1 MRLDKI
7 KIAGFKSFVDPT
19 TVHITSNLTGVVGPN
34 GCGKSNIID
43 AVRWV
48 MGESSAKHL
57 RGESMADVIFNGSTS
72 RKPVGQATIELVFD
86 NADGSLGGQYASF
99 SEISIKRQVTRD
111 GLSQYFLN
119 GAKCRRRDVTD
130 IFLGTGLGPRSYSI
144 IEQGMISRLI
154 EAKPE
159 ELRVFFE
166 EAAGISKYKERRR
179 ETENRIK
186 HTRENLDRLND
197 LREEIDKQLQHL
209 NRQAKTAEKYKTF
222 KEEERQRKAE
232 LLALRLRD
240 LDKDAVIQQKAIHE
254 RETALEAAKAEQQSI
269 ETAMEKDR
277 EQHIDATDAFNQV
290 QTRFYGL
297 GSDIARDEQA
307 IQHAREMRSKQT
319 TDLEQLDHN
328 WNEIRQ
334 HIDMDEKQ
342 IAELSSSLEQIK
354 PQFENARLE
363 AQKYQDSLTSADE
376 LMHQW
381 QRDWDE
387 FNQKASVPS
396 EQAQIQRTRIEH
408 VEKQI
413 VQAQQRMQR
422 TQAQLGEVNLDQF
435 NTQISGLELKEKD
448 AVQAMGLSQQQLE
461 NTKEEI
467 VQLRSRTQEGSQE
480 LNDLR
485 GNIHNLQ
492 GRLSSLEA
500 LQQAALG
507 QADNK
512 VMEWLSEHNL
522 QDAPRLVQKLE
533 VEAGW
538 ETAVETVMGLNLEAV
553 CIDDFNSIAD
563 LMDRLDSGSVAFFD
577 TDAGQ
582 TSSSSTHQASRLSQ
596 YVRSPWPLDSL
607 MAGVYAVVS
616 LDEAMALR
624 PQLQDFESVITRDG
638 IWLGSS
644 WVRLIR
650 EQDEKS
656 GVIAREQEIKTLT
669 AETQKLQTE
678 YDDKHSILESEKSR
692 LREFEESRELLQQE
706 VNQAHREQAQAQ
718 SQLSA
723 MKSRLEQLT
732 SRYQNLLTEK
742 SEIEQ
747 HLDHDGDTLKQAR
760 SLLNNSL
767 ASIEAFSRD
776 REALVT
782 KRESLKE
789 QLDTARQEA
798 RKYQDEVHQ
807 LDLQQQSMTGQLNS
821 TEQNLSRMRSQMQVL
836 DEQRK
841 ELSATLEG
849 SLEPITEMEKRLEVL
864 LSNRVEVEAE
874 LQQARKQLEVIDAS
888 MREHEQGRHAAEQ
901 KMQDVRTELEKAR
914 MVWQEFNVR
923 ATTLK
928 EQLDQSG
935 YELKDLLETL
945 EEDATEAAWQE
956 MVETLERKIQ
966 RLGPINLAAIDE
978 FAEQS
983 ERKEYLDSQYVDI
996 TSALETL
1003 ENAIRKIDKES
1014 RTRFKETYD
1023 KVNNGLQRLFPRVFG
1038 GGHAYLELTGEDLL
1052 DSGVSVMARP
1062 PGKRNSSIHLLS
1074 GGEKALTAVALVFAI
1089 FELNPA
1095 PFCMLDEV
1103 DAPLDDANVG
1113 RFCELVK
1120 EMSET
1125 VQFIFITHNKVTMAM
1140 SNQLSGV
1147 TMHEPGVSRMV
1158 AVDVDEA
1165 VKLAAM

>member
-57 RGESMADVIFNGSTS
+57 RGESMADVIFNGSS
-72 RKPVGQATIELVFD
+72 GRKPVGQATIELVFD
-86 NADGSLGGQYASF
+86 NADGTLGGQYAAF

-179 ETENRIK
+179 ETETRIR

-222 KEEERQRKAE
+222 KEDERQKKAE

-240 LDKDAVIQQKAIHE
+240 LDKDAVVQQKAIHE

-269 ETAMEKDR
+269 ETTMEKER
-277 EQHIDATDAFNQV
+277 EQHIDSTDAFNQV

-319 TDLEQLDHN
+319 TDLEQLEN
-328 WNEIRQ
+328 NCQEIGQ
-334 HIDMDEKQ
+334 HIELDEKQ
-342 IAELSSSLEQIK
+342 IAELTTELAQIK
-354 PQFENARLE
+354 PQIETSRLE
-363 AQKYQDSLTSADE
+363 AQKYQDSLSSADE

-396 EQAQIQRTRIEH
+396 EQAQIQRTKIEH
-408 VEKQI
+408 VEKQV
-413 VQAQQRMQR
+413 VQAQQRLQR
-422 TQAQLGEVNLDQF
+422 TQSQLSEVSLNQF
-435 NTQISGLELKEKD
+435 NTQISELESTEKTKSE
-448 AVQAMGLSQQQLE
+448 AMGLSQESLE

-467 VQLRSRTQEGSQE
+467 NQLRTRNQDSNQE
-480 LNDLR
+480 LDEFR
-485 GNIHNLQ
+485 GKLHNLQ

-507 QADNK
+507 KADNK
-512 VMEWLSEHNL
+512 VMQWLSDNNL

-553 CIDDFNSIAD
+553 CIDDFNSVTD
-563 LMDRLDSGSVAFFD
+563 LMSSLDAGSIAFFD
-577 TDAGQ
+577 TKAGQ
-582 TSSSSTHQASRLSQ
+582 SQSVATQSATPLSQ
-596 YVRSPWPLDSL
+596 FVRAPWSLDAL
-607 MAGVYAVVS
+607 MPGVYAATS
-616 LDEAMALR
+616 LNEAMSLR
-624 PQLQDFESVITRDG
+624 PQLKDYESVITRDG
-638 IWLGSS
+638 VWLGSS
-644 WVRLIR
+644 WARLIKA
-650 EQDEKS
+650 QDEKS
-656 GVIAREQEIKTLT
+656 GVISREQEIKTLT
-669 AETQKLQTE
+669 ADIETLQSDYDQKHALLE
-678 YDDKHSILESEKSR
+678 KDKNR

-706 VNQAHREQAQAQ
+706 VNQLHREQAQAQ
-718 SQLSA
+718 SQLGA

-732 SRYQNLLTEK
+732 SRYQNLVTEK

-747 HLDHDGDTLKQAR
+747 NMQQDGDELKQAR
-760 SLLNNSL
+760 TLLNSSL
-767 ASIEAFSRD
+767 ESIESFSRE
-776 REALVT
+776 RETLVS
-782 KRESLKE
+782 KRETLKE
-789 QLDTARQEA
+789 QLDSARQEA
-798 RKYQDEVHQ
+798 RKYQDEVHT
-807 LDLQQQSMTGQLNS
+807 LDLKQQSMTGKLNS
-821 TEQNLSRMRSQMQVL
+821 TEQNLARMRSQIQQL
-836 DEQRK
+836 EQQRN
-841 ELSATLEG
+841 ELNLNLEG
-849 SLEPITEMEKRLEVL
+849 SLEPITELEKGLEVL
-864 LSNRVEVEAE
+864 LADRVKVEAE
-874 LQQARKQLEVIDAS
+874 LQQARKQLEDIDAS
-888 MREHEQGRHAAEQ
+888 MRKHEQDRHAAEQ
-901 KMQDVRTELEKAR
+901 KVQDVRSELEQAR

-935 YELKDLLETL
+935 HELDTLLQNLDAE
-945 EEDATEAAWQE
+945 ATEATWKE

-978 FAEQS
+978 FAEQT
-983 ERKEYLDSQYVDI
+983 ERKEYLDSQFMDI

-1003 ENAIRKIDKES
+1003 ENAIRKIDKETRS
-1014 RTRFKETYD
+1014 RFKETYD
-1023 KVNNGLQRLFPRVFG
+1023 KVNSGLQRLFPRVFG

-1120 EMSET
+1120 EMSDT

>member
-72 RKPVGQATIELVFD
+72 RKPVGQATIELIFD
-86 NADGSLGGQYASF
+86 NSDGTLGGQYASF

-111 GLSQYFLN
+111 GLSHYFLN
-119 GAKCRRRDVTD
+119 GARCRRRDVTD

-209 NRQAKTAEKYKTF
+209 NRQAKTAEKYKVF
-222 KEEERQRKAE
+222 KAEERQRKAE
-232 LLALRLRD
+232 LLALRLRQ
-240 LDKDAVIQQKAIHE
+240 LDQEAVTQQKIISE
-254 RETALEAAKAEQQSI
+254 RETALEAAKSAQQSI
-269 ETAMEKDR
+269 ETEMEKERDL
-277 EQHIDATDAFNQV
+277 HIEANDSFNQV
-290 QTRFYGL
+290 QKRYYGL

-307 IQHAREMRSKQT
+307 IQHAREMQKTQNA
-319 TDLEQLDHN
+319 DLENIENSCSDMQ
-328 WNEIRQ
+328 Q
-334 HIDMDEKQ
+334 HIEADDRQ
-342 IAELSSSLEQIK
+342 IAELSQGLEDLL
-354 PQFENARLE
+354 PQLE
-363 AQKYQDSLTSADE
+363 KAKLDSERSRSELNSADE
-376 LMHQW
+376 QMHQW
-381 QRDWDE
+381 QKDWDE
-387 FNQKASVPS
+387 FNQRASQPS
-396 EQAQIQRTRIEH
+396 ETAQVQRTRIEH
-408 VEKQI
+408 VEQQI
-413 VQAQQRMQR
+413 VQAQLRLER
-422 TQAQLGEVNLDQF
+422 TQTQLSEVNVSQF
-435 NTQISGLELKEKD
+435 EEQIDALTEKEKQTAE
-448 AVQAMGLSQQQLE
+448 AVKQAELTLE
-461 NTKEEI
+461 NTKEQI
-467 VQLRSRTQEGSQE
+467 TQLREQNRDKAQL
-480 LNDLR
+480 LNDFSGKLQTS
-485 GNIHNLQ
+485 Q

-507 QADNK
+507 QSDSK
-512 VMEWLSEHNL
+512 IMQWLEQHGLS
-522 QDAPRLVQKLE
+522 DAPRLVQKIQ
-533 VEAGW
+533 VDTGW

-553 CIDDFNSIAD
+553 AVNDFDSVSD
-563 LMDRLDSGSVAFFD
+563 LVDKIDSGSIAFFD
-577 TDAGQ
+577 T
-582 TSSSSTHQASRLSQ
+582 SSMSALDDTPHAATPLSN
-596 YVRSPWPLDSL
+596 YVNSPWSLDSL
-607 MAGVYAVVS
+607 LAGAYAAENLSEALS
-616 LDEAMALR
+616 LRSGLADH
-624 PQLQDFESVITRDG
+624 ESIITKQGVWMGRS
-638 IWLGSS
+638 WLK
-644 WVRLIR
+644 LIK
-650 EQDEKS
+650 EHDEKS

-669 AETQKLQTE
+669 AENNELEEKCQSTQA
-678 YDDKHSILESEKSR
+678 DLEMERSR
-692 LREFEESRELLQQE
+692 QREFEESRELQQQE
-706 VNQAHREQAQAQ
+706 VNQLHRQHSEAA
-718 SQLSA
+718 SQLSS
-723 MKSRLEQLT
+723 MSSRLEQVKA
-732 SRYQNLLTEK
+732 RYQTLTNDRD
-742 SEIEQ
+742 EIEKQ
-747 HLDHDGDTLKQAR
+747 MEGDGVTLKDARTLLNEALASIDALSREREELSSKRDTLKQH
-760 SLLNNSL
+760 
-767 ASIEAFSRD
+767 
-776 REALVT
+776 
-782 KRESLKE
+782 
-789 QLDTARQEA
+789 LDTVRQEA
-798 RKYQDEVHQ
+798 RKHQDEVHGHDLKHQTMTNQ
-807 LDLQQQSMTGQLNS
+807 LRS
-821 TEQNLSRMRSQMQVL
+821 TEQNLARMRMQIEGL
-836 DEQRK
+836 ETK
-841 ELSATLEG
+841 KSELSELLQK
-849 SLEPITEMEKRLEVL
+849 SQSPIEEMEKRLEGL
-864 LSNRVEVEAE
+864 LNDRVKLETE
-874 LQQARKQLEVIDAS
+874 LGEARKRLEDIDTS
-888 MREHEQGRHAAEQ
+888 MRQHEKDRHAAEQ
-901 KMQDVRTELEKAR
+901 NVQEVRSSVEQAK
-914 MVWQEFNVR
+914 MVWQEFNIR

-928 EQLDQSG
+928 EQLDQTD
-935 YELKDLLETL
+935 YKLDELLQTL
-945 EEDATEAAWQE
+945 DQQATEEAWLE
-956 MVETLERKIQ
+956 MVEKLERKIQ

-978 FAEQS
+978 FAEQT
-983 ERKEYLDSQYVDI
+983 ERKEYLDLQYVDV

-1003 ENAIRKIDKES
+1003 ENAIRKIDKET
-1014 RTRFKETYD
+1014 RTRFKETFD

-1158 AVDVDEA
+1158 AVDVEEA

>member
-57 RGESMADVIFNGSTS
+57 RGESMADVIFNGSSS

-86 NADGSLGGQYASF
+86 NADGTLGGQYASF

-179 ETENRIK
+179 ETETRIR

-197 LREEIDKQLQHL
+197 LRDEIDKQLQHL

-222 KEEERQRKAE
+222 KEDERQHKAE
-232 LLALRLRD
+232 LLAIRLRD

-254 RETALEAAKAEQQSI
+254 RETALEAAKAAQQSI
-269 ETAMEKDR
+269 ETSMEKDR

-319 TDLEQLDHN
+319 ADLEQLENN

-334 HIDMDEKQ
+334 HIDVDEKQ
-342 IAELSSSLEQIK
+342 IADLSSRLQQVN
-354 PQFENARLE
+354 PQFEKTTVE
-363 AQKYQDSLTSADE
+363 AQKYQDSLSSADE
-376 LMHQW
+376 LMQQW

-396 EQAQIQRTRIEH
+396 EQAQVQRTRIEH

-413 VQAQQRMQR
+413 VQAQQRLQR
-422 TQAQLGEVNLDQF
+422 TQTQLGEVSLDQF
-435 NTQISGLELKEKD
+435 NAQISDLETREKD
-448 AVQAMGLSQQQLE
+448 KTEAMGLSQGSLE

-467 VQLRSRTQEGSQE
+467 VQLRTRTQDGNHE
-480 LNDLR
+480 LNELR
-485 GNIHNLQ
+485 GRIQNQQ

-507 QADNK
+507 KADNK
-512 VMEWLSEHNL
+512 VMQWLSEHNL

-533 VEAGW
+533 VDEGW

-553 CIDDFNSIAD
+553 CVDDFNSVAD

-577 TDAGQ
+577 TRAGQGQ
-582 TSSSSTHQASRLSQ
+582 TSATQQATRLSQ
-596 YVRSPWPLDSL
+596 YVRSPWPVDSL
-607 MAGVYAVVS
+607 MAGVYAVAS
-616 LDEAMALR
+616 LHEAMSLR
-624 PQLQDFESVITRDG
+624 PQLKDFESVITRDG

-644 WVRLIR
+644 WVRLIK
-650 EQDEKS
+650 EHDEKS
-656 GVIAREQEIKTLT
+656 GVIGREQEIKTLK
-669 AETQKLQTE
+669 AETEKLQSE
-678 YDDKHSILESEKSR
+678 YDEKHATLEREKNR

-706 VNQAHREQAQAQ
+706 VNQLHREQAQAQ
-718 SQLSA
+718 SQLGA

-732 SRYQNLLTEK
+732 SRYKNLLAEK

-747 HLDHDGDTLKQAR
+747 HMDQDGESLKQAR
-760 SLLNNSL
+760 NLLNSSL
-767 ASIEAFSRD
+767 ESIDAFSRE
-776 REALVT
+776 RETLIS
-782 KRESLKE
+782 KRETLKE
-789 QLDTARQEA
+789 QLDYARQEA

-807 LDLQQQSMTGQLNS
+807 LNLQQQSMTGQLKS
-821 TEQNLSRMRSQMQVL
+821 TEQNLSRMRAQVQVL
-836 DEQRK
+836 EGQRK
-841 ELSATLEG
+841 ELSESLEG

-874 LQQARKQLEVIDAS
+874 LQQARKQLEDIDAS
-888 MREHEQGRHAAEQ
+888 MRKHEQDRHAAEQ
-901 KMQDVRTELEKAR
+901 KVQDVRSELEQAR
-914 MVWQEFNVR
+914 MVWQEFNIR

-945 EEDATEAAWQE
+945 DENATEQAWQE
-956 MVETLERKIQ
+956 IVETLERKIQ

-978 FAEQS
+978 FAEQT

-996 TSALETL
+996 TSALDTL
-1003 ENAIRKIDKES
+1003 ENAIRKIDKET

-1023 KVNNGLQRLFPRVFG
+1023 KVNSGLQRLFPRVFG

-1120 EMSET
+1120 EMSDT